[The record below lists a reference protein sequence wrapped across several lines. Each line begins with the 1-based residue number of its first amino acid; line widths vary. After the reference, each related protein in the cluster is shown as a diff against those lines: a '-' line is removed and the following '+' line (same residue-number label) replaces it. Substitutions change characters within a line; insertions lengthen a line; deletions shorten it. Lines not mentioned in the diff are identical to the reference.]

1 MQICERVHINHQ
13 FIYDIMPRPTGG
25 KGLLN
30 ILGTRYCSIGSAFIG
45 FALLAISQSAE
56 AAKSFT
62 TPQLK
67 FLFEGSTVYATGGA
81 CISGGGGHTGET
93 RFDVEFKRGGRF
105 NIHSVCALRSERIN
119 DSRGT
124 WRVSDDQICMES
136 RDQTFNQ
143 TMREI
148 GENCLS
154 VKIGRF
160 GFELVDDRG
169 DRIWRIKIEK
179 HPVHDSKEALIA
191 GLRNIKPE
199 VAAIAQ
205 PTSISAA
212 ASDSAAWEAI
222 KYSNRISDFQ
232 RYLETYPNGLFV
244 ALAENQIR
252 DLVKSQSN
260 PSITTNEFADVN
272 FGNYHALIIGI
283 NNYKYITKLGTA
295 IRDAKAVAATLE
307 GQYGFEVQT
316 LIDPDR
322 ADIVDA
328 FDEYRETLTNEDNLL
343 IYYAGHGWLDEEA
356 EEGYWLSAKAKSNR
370 RSQWVSNATITK
382 TLKTLPAKH
391 VMVVADSCYSGTLTR
406 AAAVGFRDKDYFK
419 RMAGKK
425 ARVAMVSG
433 GLEPVADDS
442 GSGNSPFAKAFIDAL
457 SNNKDVIDGTRL
469 FSQIRR
475 PVILNAQQTPEY
487 SDVRNANHDGG
498 DFLFVRKN

>member
-1 MQICERVHINHQ
+1 MLNMRIPGTYRIGLMCSVIALWTFSAPVNAAKNLHDAQLEYLFSGSEMSAKGGRCTAERVQYTAPTNYKLSFKNDQTIAIHIDCNVGA
-13 FIYDIMPRPTGG
+13 FTGRVSDG
-25 KGLLN
+25 
-30 ILGTRYCSIGSAFIG
+30 IPWTAD
-45 FALLAISQSAE
+45 
-56 AAKSFT
+56 
-62 TPQLK
+62 
-67 FLFEGSTVYATGGA
+67 
-81 CISGGGGHTGET
+81 ET
-93 RFDVEFKRGGRF
+93 
-105 NIHSVCALRSERIN
+105 
-119 DSRGT
+119 GT
-124 WRVSDDQICMES
+124 WRIESNSICIESDGPVFSKTQLTNDTCWVI
-136 RDQTFNQ
+136 
-143 TMREI
+143 RE
-148 GENCLS
+148 
-154 VKIGRF
+154 GRF
-160 GFELVDDRG
+160 GYESFDPAGVLA
-169 DRIWRIKIEK
+169 WRLSIVS
-179 HPVHDSKEALIA
+179 HPKHDSKEELMASVKTI
-191 GLRNIKPE
+191 E
-199 VAAIAQ
+199 VTQMAVASS
-205 PTSISAA
+205 PVSISAA

-252 DLVKSQSN
+252 DLVNAQSN
-260 PSITTNEFADVN
+260 PAAVTNEFADVD
-272 FGNYHALIIGI
+272 FGNYHALVIGI

-295 IRDAKAVAATLE
+295 IRDAEAVAETLE
-307 GQYGFEVQT
+307 MQYGFKVQT

-328 FDEYRETLTNEDNLL
+328 FDEYRETLTDKDNLL

-356 EEGYWLSAKAKSNR
+356 EEGYWLTAKAKSNR

-457 SNNKDVIDGTRL
+457 SKNKDVIDGTRL

-487 SDVRNANHDGG
+487 SDVRNADHDGG
-498 DFLFVRKN
+498 DFLFVRKQ